1 MEMALT
7 RSEGDFFRDMRYV
20 QVPGIDAIWHQIWKD
35 TVSDYPRLASS
46 VSHVY
51 GKPRAF
57 TESFAAYRPEPDVE
71 MARYILN
78 EQFVRGVNLIET
90 MYFPASTGGRGGSPY
105 MKEAGYPA
113 LLEYVRR
120 MSYLM
125 SMGRPA
131 ASVALYLPSSAMW
144 MGDTAADVEFV
155 STERMLSERQ
165 IDFDIVSEDA
175 LARDLKLDN
184 GEFETMSGSAYR
196 VVILPGEVVLSE
208 AALDR
213 LKAFANGGGRVLFL
227 GHLPT
232 MISGKTYLDAR
243 KATDADFSWAKV
255 EVSAQ
260 LPETPTPPA
269 QPPAAPPAAQVV
281 PPAIET
287 AVREVVG
294 NPDIAME
301 NEERSLRVMKRRL
314 ADSDVFLFF
323 NEGAQTISPSMTLL
337 GDGQMV
343 EEWDP
348 ATGKVSSIA
357 ARREANE
364 MSVRLELKPYETRV
378 LMVR

>member
-1 MEMALT
+1 
-7 RSEGDFFRDMRYV
+7 
-20 QVPGIDAIWHQIWKD
+20 
-35 TVSDYPRLASS
+35 
-46 VSHVY
+46 
-51 GKPRAF
+51 
-57 TESFAAYRPEPDVE
+57 
-71 MARYILN
+71 
-78 EQFVRGVNLIET
+78 
-90 MYFPASTGGRGGSPY
+90 
-105 MKEAGYPA
+105 
-113 LLEYVRR
+113 
-120 MSYLM
+120 
-125 SMGRPA
+125 
-131 ASVALYLPSSAMW
+131 
-144 MGDTAADVEFV
+144 
-155 STERMLSERQ
+155 
-165 IDFDIVSEDA
+165 
-175 LARDLKLDN
+175 
-184 GEFETMSGSAYR
+184 
-196 VVILPGEVVLSE
+196 
-208 AALDR
+208 
-213 LKAFANGGGRVLFL
+213 
-227 GHLPT
+227 
-232 MISGKTYLDAR
+232 
-243 KATDADFSWAKV
+243 
-255 EVSAQ
+255 